1 VVLMTRSA
9 IRLQDWSDAVLESA
23 AGVGR
28 RPRVGAVRLVLIVS
42 AAVALLDKDEARGL
56 IEPSSAD
63 VAGENVQPQAAG
75 DGLLRGL
82 QQRSSSAA
90 AL

>member
-1 VVLMTRSA
+1 
-9 IRLQDWSDAVLESA
+9 
-23 AGVGR
+23 
-28 RPRVGAVRLVLIVS
+28 VLIVG

-75 DGLLRGL
+75 DGLLRGI